1 MRKYNF
7 FTKIEFFQLQ
17 IVLYPYEFWHGQNAR
32 LAMTAYAWATYCQ
45 IFSWFEAT
53 FLTRFSSVHNIA
65 DRGSTRGG
73 ILRHYNQKSLHA
85 GKIIPER
92 RRIIYIL
99 LGMRFSTELMQLSQM
114 SKLPCK
120 MNFRSLYKYKSLYSL
135 KYALASQLLA
145 IKKKEAMWSKCYRR
159 KMSYERTLYKL

>member
-1 MRKYNF
+1 MA
-7 FTKIEFFQLQ
+7 QL
-17 IVLYPYEFWHGQNAR
+17 YEHFLLIR
-32 LAMTAYAWATYCQ
+32 
-45 IFSWFEAT
+45 
-53 FLTRFSSVHNIA
+53 FLTRTKPSCSDDRQPICYLLRNFQPNRRNFLAAHRRRRRPNQEG
-65 DRGSTRGG
+65 RGSTRGG

-114 SKLPCK
+114 SKLPRK

-135 KYALASQLLA
+135 KYALASQLVA
-145 IKKKEAMWSKCYRR
+145 IKKKGAM
-159 KMSYERTLYKL
+159 